1 MIVVIAGPDDA
12 GALRLVE
19 RWSAAEA
26 AVLRPEDLSRP
37 GWLHRPDRPGSGRA
51 VVAGKKVATSEI
63 TAVLSRRAC
72 VLPGELDWLAA
83 EDRDYAATEMTAFL
97 VAWLSWLPCPV
108 VNRAQ
113 PNCLCGPNWS
123 ATRWRAAAARSGMA
137 LAAPGEVAAGCAT
150 VVGAYVIG
158 APDVELAGQARR
170 LATAAGVE
178 LLSIGFSPRGWSF
191 TGASLWPDL
200 NDEAVVE
207 ALEPIFGL
215 AAPAEP
221 LVAAG

>member
-1 MIVVIAGPDDA
+1 MIVVIAGPGDA

-19 RWSAAEA
+19 RWGAAEA

-37 GWLHRPDRPGSGRA
+37 GWVHRPDRPGSGRA
-51 VVAGKKVATSEI
+51 VVAGREVATTQI

-72 VLPGELDWLAA
+72 VLPGELGWLAA

-97 VAWLSWLPCPV
+97 VSWLSWLPCPV
-108 VNRAQ
+108 LNRPQ

-123 ATRWRAAAARSGMA
+123 ATRWRAAAARSG
-137 LAAPGEVAAGCAT
+137 LAPAPPGEIAAGSAR

-158 APDVELAGQARR
+158 APDAELAGKARR

-178 LLSIGFSPRGWSF
+178 LLSVGFSAGNARF

-200 NDEAVVE
+200 DDGAVVE
-207 ALEPIFGL
+207 ALEPLLGL
-215 AAPAEP
+215 AAPVEP